1 MKRFFWGIMLLLSL
15 VTVAHGQQ
23 AVPNMGIEAELGD
36 SSFVS
41 LLTCGPGDEFY
52 TTFGHSALRVCDT
65 TLGLDVVYNYGC
77 FSFTDGMW
85 FYLRFAQGD
94 MRYHLARCSMAS
106 FMNEYYSEGRWVE
119 EQVLDLTVQE
129 RNNLLAMLEFNYQP
143 DYRYYQYDFFRDNC
157 ATRVRDMICN
167 CLNHRKVL
175 EEMPAQEGNLT
186 YRNIIYSYMEQEHLL
201 WWQMGLDIILGYNI
215 DKPCTTW
222 EYMFAPSELMNQIDT
237 ARFSDTGAKIVKAHH
252 TLLEQYRPT
261 PPKTVS
267 PTLVFWLVAL
277 MILVLTAFEWTK
289 GWQWVKVLDVV
300 LFLVAALLSL
310 LIVFLWFF
318 SLHYCTHPNWNLLW
332 ASPLFFYFLFAQ
344 RKSNKWVV
352 MIQLVALMVVM
363 SASMWMPQHLHTAVL
378 PIALMLFV
386 RLLTKIKIRR

>member
-1 MKRFFWGIMLLLSL
+1 MKRFICGVLLLLACVHS
-15 VTVAHGQQ
+15 VHSQQ
-23 AVPNMGIEAELGD
+23 AMPNMGIEVQLGD

-52 TTFGHSALRVCDT
+52 TTFGHSALRICDT
-65 TLGLDVVYNYGC
+65 TVGLDVVYNYGC
-77 FSFTDGMW
+77 FSFTDGML

-94 MRYHLARCSMAS
+94 MRYHLARYSMVS

-167 CLNHRKVL
+167 CLNHRTVL
-175 EEMPAQEGNLT
+175 KEEPAQEGNLS
-186 YRNIIYSYMEQEHLL
+186 YRKIIHPYMVQEHLL

-222 EYMFAPSELMNQIDT
+222 EYMFAPSELMYQIDS
-237 ARFSDTGAKIVKAHH
+237 ARFSDTGSLIVKDRHM
-252 TLLEQYRPT
+252 LLEQQRPT
-261 PPKTVS
+261 PSKTVN
-267 PTLVFWLVAL
+267 PTLVFWLLFMVIIGL
-277 MILVLTAFEWTK
+277 TWGEWKKGWHWLTAMD
-289 GWQWVKVLDVV
+289 VL

-318 SLHYCTHPNWNLLW
+318 SLHYCTRPNWNLLW

-344 RKSNKWVV
+344 RKSNKWMV
-352 MIQLVALMVVM
+352 MVQLVALLVVV
-363 SASMWMPQHLHTAVL
+363 SSVCWMPQQLPPAVV
-378 PIALMLFV
+378 PISLMLFV
-386 RLLTKIKIRR
+386 RLLSKIRR